1 MKNPVLKG
9 SILVA
14 IGACSYGMLTTFVK
28 IAYAQGYTSQE
39 VTFSQVAIGFI
50 AMLVMNLIY
59 SKKSKKPVSKSTG
72 KAKIKLILAG
82 TTIGLTSTFYYL
94 SVKYIPVSIGIVLLM
109 QSVWMGVVLEALIDR
124 KFPSFKK
131 VLAVLAILAG
141 TLMATNV
148 MNDSVVLEWRGLG
161 WGILAAMSY
170 TGTIYCTNTVS
181 LEMPSLRRSF
191 WMLAGALVIVSLI
204 TLPHLVQHFR
214 VDIFYK
220 WGIVL
225 AVFGTILP
233 PILYT
238 AGMPKIDVG
247 LGAIITAIE
256 LPAAV
261 LLAYFILN
269 EQVTWLQWLGIFLI
283 LMAVVQM
290 NLRKDRTMEGPDVQS
305 ENNTIN

>member
-28 IAYAQGYTSQE
+28 IAYAQGYTTQE
-39 VTFSQVAIGFI
+39 VTFSQVFLGFI
-50 AMLVMNLIY
+50 SMLVLNLIY
-59 SKKSKKPVSKSTG
+59 SRKSARPTVKSTG
-72 KAKIKLILAG
+72 KAKLKLILAG

-94 SVKYIPVSIGIVLLM
+94 AVKYIPVSIGIVMLM

-124 KFPSFKK
+124 KFPSFQKI
-131 VLAVLAILAG
+131 LAVLAILAG

-148 MNDSVVLEWRGLG
+148 MNDAVILDWRGLG
-161 WGILAAMSY
+161 WGVLAAMSY

-181 LEMPSLRRSF
+181 LEVPSLRRSF
-191 WMLAGALVIVSLI
+191 WMLVGALALVSFL
-204 TLPHLVQHFR
+204 TLPQLLQHFQ
-214 VDIFYK
+214 VDILYK
-220 WGIVL
+220 WGIIL

-233 PILYT
+233 PLLYT

-261 LLAYFILN
+261 LLAYFVLN
-269 EQVTWLQWLGIFLI
+269 EQVSWLQWLGIFLI

-290 NLRKDRTMEGPDVQS
+290 NLPRKNSKEFPGDRP
-305 ENNTIN
+305 